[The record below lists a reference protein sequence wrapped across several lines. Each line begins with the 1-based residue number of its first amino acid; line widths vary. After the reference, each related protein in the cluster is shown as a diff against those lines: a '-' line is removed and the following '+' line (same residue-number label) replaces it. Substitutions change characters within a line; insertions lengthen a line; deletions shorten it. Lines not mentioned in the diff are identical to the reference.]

1 MDFTG
6 SANPPHLGRRLFD
19 RLGHISGISWA
30 QLGRISGASR
40 AHAPADARAEAL
52 DLGGV
57 GAGLLVGDLHERLER
72 RVDGLA
78 PQLAD
83 VGDRV
88 VRARRAVLDV
98 TGAAA
103 PVAAASQPR
112 LLARGRSA
120 VVLRRG
126 ETEFADRADLGRELG
141 AQRRPPLRVEGG
153 RVGRRSV
160 VVARCGAARH
170 AAARRVTVRRLV
182 AHNLRRVV
190 EQPELRRLL
199 VRLRRR
205 AQGLLELG
213 VSAHRRLVR
222 DGVDRDCH

>member
-120 VVLRRG
+120 VVLRSG
-126 ETEFADRADLGRELG
+126 ETEFADLGGEFG